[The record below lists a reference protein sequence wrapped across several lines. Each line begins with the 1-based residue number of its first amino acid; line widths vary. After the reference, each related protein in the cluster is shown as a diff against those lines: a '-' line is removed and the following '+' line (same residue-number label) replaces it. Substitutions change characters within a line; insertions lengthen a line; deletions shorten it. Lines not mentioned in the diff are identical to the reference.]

1 MTSSTRKLV
10 CIIILLVYGLSLQA
24 QPDFKAVQE
33 NIADRLAEGN
43 FLGVSIAYIY
53 PDGRTRFILRGSLS
67 PKRSKTITKNTIFEI
82 GSISKTFTALMMIKM
97 AEEGA
102 FSLDTPIEKLLPDS
116 INVPSFQ
123 GKKITLLHLGT
134 HTAGLPSLPSNF
146 SPADPLNPYADY
158 TVAQMYDFLNG
169 FGLSEAPGSSHA
181 YSNLELGLLGHI
193 LELQSGMTY
202 EQLLEQYIAQQLNMD
217 DTGITV
223 PDSKKE
229 RFADPFNYGAPV
241 KHWDIPTLAGAG
253 AIRSTT
259 EDMATYMK
267 AQMGLQE
274 SDLKS
279 AINKTHQISFDTSN
293 SPAIG
298 IGWFYSTQQDTIIWH
313 NGGTGGF
320 KSFAGLNKEEGTAIV
335 VLSNGTESVD
345 DIGLH
350 LLDERHPLKKVR
362 TTVTVDSSTLD
373 SYTGTYQITPAF
385 SIIVTKE
392 GDQLMTQATGQQ
404 KFPVYPESETKF
416 FLKVV
421 DAQIEFIPDE
431 NGNFTKLKLYQG
443 GRVLEGKRVE

>member
-1 MTSSTRKLV
+1 
-10 CIIILLVYGLSLQA
+10 LVYGLSLQA
-24 QPDFKAVQE
+24 QPYFKAVQE

-43 FLGVSIAYIY
+43 ILGVSIAYIY

-102 FSLDTPIEKLLPDS
+102 FSLDTPIETLLPNSVNMPAFED
-116 INVPSFQ
+116 
-123 GKKITLLHLGT
+123 KKITLQHLAT
-134 HTAGLPSLPSNF
+134 HTAGLPSVPFNMSPS
-146 SPADPLNPYADY
+146 DPLNPYADY
-158 TVAQMYDFLNG
+158 TVKQMYEFLNEYE
-169 FGLSEAPGSSHA
+169 LTAAPGSNFA

-193 LELQSGMTY
+193 LELQSGKSY
-202 EQLLEQYIAQQLNMD
+202 EQLLQQYITGPLEMN
-217 DTGITV
+217 DTGIAI
-223 PDSKKE
+223 SAQKQA
-229 RFADPFNYGAPV
+229 RFAAPYNYGEDA

-279 AINKTHQISFDTSN
+279 AINKTHQISFDTSK

-298 IGWFYSTQQDTIIWH
+298 LGWFYSTQQDTIIWH

-373 SYTGTYQITPAF
+373 SYTGTYQITAAF
-385 SIIVTKE
+385 SITVTKE

-431 NGNFTKLKLYQG
+431 NGNFIKLKLYQG